1 MISPMRRVK
10 GILFADY
17 VRMIRAAKDVDWSAR
32 LGAEDLAYLDE
43 SIDPDD
49 WYPMEAF
56 ERMGNA
62 ILALVAKNQLALVRV
77 WGRMQADE
85 LRAKEPMLVAAN
97 DPVETLRRFRVLR
110 STFFDFEALSLTE
123 LFDDQA
129 LVAIGYHMGMPAEE
143 AASIQTLGFF
153 ERLLE
158 ASGARNV
165 QARFA
170 ARSWAGDERTLLALS
185 WTGPAGG

>member
-1 MISPMRRVK
+1 MRRVK
-10 GILFADY
+10 GVLFADY
-17 VRMIRAAKDVDWSAR
+17 VRMIRAAKGLDWASR
-32 LGAEDLAYLDE
+32 LGAEDLAYVDE
-43 SIDPDD
+43 TIDPAG
-49 WYPMEAF
+49 WYPMEVF

-77 WGRMQADE
+77 WGRLSADD
-85 LRAKEPMLVAAN
+85 LRAKEPLLVAAG

-110 STFFDFEALSLTE
+110 STYFDFEALSLTE

-129 LVAIGYHMGMPAEE
+129 QVEIAYHMGMPAEE
-143 AASIQTLGFF
+143 AAAIQTLGFF

-170 ARSWAGDERTLLALS
+170 SRCWTGDERTLLDLK